1 MCKSLKTFE
10 GDRLFPVNKSVNNVH
25 NTSGKLSGYP
35 HEPEKGKE
43 PPGYP
48 GNQHPIHMKLWM
60 KLLWA
65 EFFLEDIKSVY

>member
-35 HEPEKGKE
+35 HEPENEKE

-48 GNQHPIHMKLWM
+48 QVINIQFTCNCG
-60 KLLWA
+60 
-65 EFFLEDIKSVY
+65 

>member
-25 NTSGKLSGYP
+25 NPEGKLSGYP

-43 PPGYP
+43 PHGYP
-48 GNQHPIHMKLWM
+48 QAINIQ
-60 KLLWA
+60 
-65 EFFLEDIKSVY
+65 FT